1 MIVVFL
7 IGFLIFAV
15 SIIGFFVS
23 LFISAIKREYSDAPI
38 LWCIALNVGNV
49 IIQISRL
56 FIK

>member
-15 SIIGFFVS
+15 SII
-23 LFISAIKREYSDAPI
+23 EHSDAPI